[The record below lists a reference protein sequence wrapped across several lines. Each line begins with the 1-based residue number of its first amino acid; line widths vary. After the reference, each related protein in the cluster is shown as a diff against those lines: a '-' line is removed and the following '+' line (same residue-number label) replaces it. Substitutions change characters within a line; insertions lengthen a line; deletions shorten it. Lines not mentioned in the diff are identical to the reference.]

1 MEETRPLV
9 PKSKSG
15 NVKASLYRHAW
26 RRAVA
31 LSLIYQNKGNKEL
44 DKRYQLIALELSSK
58 YDAVAPENLYG
69 TVRLELG
76 GEAFERVIRFE
87 LQQLLPD
94 DLKETKSRP
103 LACISIGTCDQGR
116 VYVGQTVGP
125 PELRWAQHRM
135 LSTGPFKDGEK
146 YVAWGVLEREVHPTK
161 LNEREAYYIG
171 YYDAYRSG
179 YNETTGND
187 WVAYQRG
194 QADRAKIS
202 RPSG

>member
-1 MEETRPLV
+1 
-9 PKSKSG
+9 
-15 NVKASLYRHAW
+15 
-26 RRAVA
+26 
-31 LSLIYQNKGNKEL
+31 
-44 DKRYQLIALELSSK
+44 
-58 YDAVAPENLYG
+58 
-69 TVRLELG
+69 
-76 GEAFERVIRFE
+76 
-87 LQQLLPD
+87 
-94 DLKETKSRP
+94 
-103 LACISIGTCDQGR
+103 
-116 VYVGQTVGP
+116 
-125 PELRWAQHRM
+125 M